1 MALGAIIKRDSAG
14 GSYREMNLDYRLAP
28 AKCGLALQRRSKKHR
43 IKTVERLRLFNLSGD
58 RPLRGG

>member
-28 AKCGLALQRRSKKHR
+28 AKCGLALHRCSKKHR
-43 IKTVERLRLFNLSGD
+43 IKTAV
-58 RPLRGG
+58 PLQPVR